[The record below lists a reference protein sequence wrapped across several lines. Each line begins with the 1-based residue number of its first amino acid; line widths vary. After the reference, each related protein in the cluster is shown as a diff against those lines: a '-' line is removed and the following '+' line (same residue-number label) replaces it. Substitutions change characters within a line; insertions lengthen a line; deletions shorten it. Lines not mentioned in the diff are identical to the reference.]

1 MKGSLHTGSTALE
14 GGAMRR
20 WSVAD
25 VSASFESKDVVGL
38 ATTLSANSVQGK
50 DLLMFT
56 ADDLVADLRMTR
68 FGARKALALRDAF
81 LRG

>member
-68 FGARKALALRDAF
+68 FGAHKALALRDAF
-81 LRG
+81 IRG